1 VVSLTPAPHKQGAV
15 LCHNESMKGKQQR
28 FLSLTLLLSIFLLPV
43 LSTNA
48 IIAPAPIVRRHD
60 QRDSFSK
67 ALAKQFPSVGRLK
80 VASGW
85 HASGVLI
92 APQWVVTAGHC
103 TTDDKTKVA
112 PPTEFTIRGKTYKIK
127 RTVPHP
133 KWVYGDYQGYDIGLI
148 ELETPVTNTVPAKLY
163 RGNAEKG
170 KEVVMVGYGDIGA
183 GKKETDNT
191 TVARAGRN
199 VIDCFLNEV
208 KKEWGSTV
216 LVADF
221 DHPDGK
227 QNALASVG
235 SSPMPVELEGCLA
248 GGDSG
253 GGVFLKEKGVWYLA
267 GTHTSLDERYTTQYG
282 AWMTF
287 ERVSA
292 HVAWIEK
299 TIKGE

>member
-1 VVSLTPAPHKQGAV
+1 MKRQSCNRIVV
-15 LCHNESMKGKQQR
+15 
-28 FLSLTLLLSIFLLPV
+28 LLAILALPL

-48 IIAPAPIVRRHD
+48 IVRRDD

-85 HASGVLI
+85 QASGVLI

-112 PPTEFTIRGKTYKIK
+112 PPLEFTIRGKTYKIK

-148 ELETPVTNTVPAKLY
+148 ELETPVTNTVPARLY
-163 RGNAEKG
+163 RGSSEKG
-170 KEVVMVGYGDIGA
+170 KEVVMVGYGGIGA
-183 GKKETDNT
+183 GKKETDNPP
-191 TVARAGRN
+191 VARGGRN
-199 VIDCFLNEV
+199 TIDCFLNEF
-208 KKEWGSTV
+208 KKDAGKTV
-216 LVADF
+216 MVADF
-221 DHPDGK
+221 DSPDASEK
-227 QNALASVG
+227 NNALASVG
-235 SSPMPVELEGCLA
+235 SSPKPVELEACLA

-253 GGVFLKEKGVWYLA
+253 GGVFLKEHGVWYLA

-292 HVAWIEK
+292 HVEWIEK